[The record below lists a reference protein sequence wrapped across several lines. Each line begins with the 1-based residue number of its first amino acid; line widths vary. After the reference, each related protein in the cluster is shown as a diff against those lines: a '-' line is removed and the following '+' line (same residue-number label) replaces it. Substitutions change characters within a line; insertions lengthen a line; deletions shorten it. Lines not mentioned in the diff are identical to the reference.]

1 MVWITVLLVAF
12 SLIAMIFPLLPSN
25 SWLFNIF
32 TYPRIQIICIQMVT
46 VVMVFTTYGAEK
58 WAVIFAVLM
67 LTNVLLILRIIR
79 PYTRFGQKE
88 LLDLDETVEIKTTLS
103 LLIWNVYQFNQQYQ
117 PFLQLVRDKTP
128 DLILL
133 CETNYWWSEQ
143 LQEIRDR
150 YPYHQEVP
158 LENTYG
164 MCLYA
169 RHPLEN
175 VTVNGLLTDDVPS
188 IQATI
193 TINEEH
199 KITVFGV
206 HPIPPYPIYSTSKAP
221 KDAELLLIAKEVR
234 AIDHPC
240 IVFGDMNDVAWSN
253 LTTAFQKISRL
264 LDPRRG
270 RGIMP
275 TFHAKLPLLRI
286 PIDQIFC
293 SPDFR
298 LINIERLPAMG
309 SDHFPVFVKLAL
321 TTKATTNQELAMEQP
336 DHKDWQLAKD
346 RIEEGRALVEGT

>member
-12 SLIAMIFPLLPSN
+12 CLIAMIFPLLPSN

-46 VVMVFTTYGAEK
+46 VVIVFATYGAEK
-58 WAVIFAVLM
+58 WTIIFAVLM
-67 LTNVLLILRIIR
+67 LTNVLLIFRIIK
-79 PYTRFGQKE
+79 PYTRLGKKE
-88 LLDLDETVEIKTTLS
+88 LLDLDDTVETKTTLS

-117 PFLQLVRDKTP
+117 PFIQLVKEKNP
-128 DLILL
+128 DLLLL
-133 CETNYWWSEQ
+133 CETNEWWTNQ

-164 MCLYA
+164 MCLYS
-169 RHPLEN
+169 RHPCNDVQVKSLVGE
-175 VTVNGLLTDDVPS
+175 DVPS
-188 IQATI
+188 IRATI
-193 TINEEH
+193 TLEGQHQIA
-199 KITVFGV
+199 VFGI
-206 HPIPPYPIYSTSKAP
+206 HPIPPYPAYSTSKAP
-221 KDAELLLIAKEVR
+221 KDAELLLIAQEVS
-234 AIDHPC
+234 AAKHPC

-275 TFHAKLPLLRI
+275 TFHAKIPLMRI

-293 SPDFR
+293 SSDFR
-298 LINIERLPAMG
+298 LIDIKRMPAMG
-309 SDHFPVFVKLAL
+309 SDHFPIFVTLAL
-321 TTKATTNQELAMEQP
+321 TTKASITQTLDMSHPNQQ
-336 DHKDWQLAKD
+336 DQQLAEE
-346 RIEEGRALVEGT
+346 RIAEGLALA

>member
-12 SLIAMIFPLLPSN
+12 SLIAMIFPLVPSN
-25 SWLFNIF
+25 NWLFNIF
-32 TYPRIQIICIQMVT
+32 TYPRIQIIFIQIIT
-46 VVMVFTTYGAEK
+46 VVMVLATYGAEI

-67 LTNVLLILRIIR
+67 LTNVLLILRMIR

-88 LLDLDETVEIKTTLS
+88 LLNLDETTEVKTTLS
-103 LLIWNVYQFNQQYQ
+103 LLIWNVYQLNQQYK
-117 PFLQLVRDKTP
+117 PFIKLVKEKQP
-128 DLILL
+128 DLLLL
-133 CETNYWWSEQ
+133 CETNAWWTGQ
-143 LQEIRDR
+143 LQEIRDL

-169 RHPLEN
+169 RHPFEE
-175 VTVNGLLTDDVPS
+175 VTVNGLLREDVPS

-193 TINEEH
+193 VINEQH

-206 HPIPPYPIYSTSKAP
+206 HPIPPFPVYSTSKAP
-221 KDAELLLIAKEVR
+221 KDAELLLIAEEVR
-234 AIDHPC
+234 TTNHPC

-275 TFHAKLPLLRI
+275 TFHAKLPLMRI

-298 LINIERLPAMG
+298 LISIERLPAMG
-309 SDHFPVFVKLAL
+309 SDHFPVFVNLAL
-321 TTKATTNQELAMEQP
+321 TSKANITQKLPMDQP
-336 DHKDWQLAKD
+336 DHQDWQLAKE
-346 RIEEGRALVEGT
+346 RIEKGRDLVEGD